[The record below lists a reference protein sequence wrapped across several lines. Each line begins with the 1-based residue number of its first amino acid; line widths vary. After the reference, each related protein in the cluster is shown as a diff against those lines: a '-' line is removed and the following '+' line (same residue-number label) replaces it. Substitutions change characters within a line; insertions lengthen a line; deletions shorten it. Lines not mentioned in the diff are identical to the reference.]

1 MFLDH
6 VAYVYDAFIYDA
18 CMYVVNTYD
27 ACIPPHTIKSQKH
40 RTFDRV
46 SP

>member
-1 MFLDH
+1 MLLDH
-6 VAYVYDAFIYDA
+6 VACMHDAFIYDA

-27 ACIPPHTIKSQKH
+27 ACIPPHKIKSQKH
-40 RTFDRV
+40 PTFDRV